1 MSNQSAKITE
11 IMLGQLGHKGFDLLQ
26 ELIEKGNTLELKAKV
41 AAYLRDVQAYTNPAA
56 MTVER
61 ATELYLQAVGDGA
74 LQPSVTLS
82 FVARNGSVI
91 LKNVNGF
98 LAIVTAR
105 GNVMDRVGGK
115 RLEGGAA

>member
-1 MSNQSAKITE
+1 MSNPSAKITQ
-11 IMLGQLGHKGFDLLQ
+11 IMLGQLGREGFDLLQ
-26 ELIEKGNTLELKAKV
+26 ELLEKGRTEEMKAKV
-41 AAYLRDVQAYTNPAA
+41 FAYLREVQADIKPGA
-56 MTVER
+56 MTVDR
-61 ATELYLQAVGDGA
+61 ATELYLQAVGEGA
-74 LQPSVTLS
+74 LQPSVSLS

>member
-1 MSNQSAKITE
+1 MTFSPYITKIM
-11 IMLGQLGHKGFDLLQ
+11 IGQLGRQGFDLLQ
-26 ELIEKGNTLELKAKV
+26 ELLEKGRTEEMKAKV
-41 AAYLRDVQAYTNPAA
+41 FAYLREVQADIKPGA

-61 ATELYLQAVGDGA
+61 ATELYLQAVGEGA
-74 LQPSVTLS
+74 LQPSVSLS
-82 FVARNGSVI
+82 FVAHNGSVI

>member
-1 MSNQSAKITE
+1 MKTAT
-11 IMLGQLGHKGFDLLQ
+11 
-26 ELIEKGNTLELKAKV
+26 IEKAITL
-41 AAYLRDVQAYTNPAA
+41 Y
-56 MTVER
+56 R
-61 ATELYLQAVGDGA
+61 AAVGDQA
-74 LQPSVTLS
+74 LQPNVKLS

-105 GNVMDRVGGK
+105 GNVMDRVGGQ